1 MICFFAD
8 NHYGQHP
15 GRVLFE
21 HLPEELQKGICFQ
34 EDDWTLLESGR
45 WEPECSLLI
54 LNMIGGTCGVL
65 HPGEGAE
72 KALKTYCARGGNILL
87 LHGSSAAFWQW
98 PWWRKFCGLRWV
110 RPGDPDGVAPSVHP
124 HAAYRLELTSSRHPL
139 TAKLHPFDV
148 PYDEIYTQ
156 LAETGPVEVL
166 MTAQVDGVV
175 WPQLFETRSPAG
187 SRILS
192 FLPGHIPAV
201 TSLPAFVRTVSTLIA
216 DLEQP
221 FR

>member
-1 MICFFAD
+1 MIFFFAD

-21 HLPEELQKGICFQ
+21 HLPEELRKNIRFC
-34 EDDWTLLESGR
+34 EDDWRLLESGV

-54 LNMIGGTCGVL
+54 LNMIGATCGVP

-72 KALKTYCARGGNILL
+72 KALRAYCARGGNILL

-98 PWWRKFCGLRWV
+98 PWWRKLCGLRWV
-110 RPGDPDGVAPSVHP
+110 RPGDPDGVLPSVHP
-124 HAAYRLELTSSRHPL
+124 HAAYRLELTSSPHPL
-139 TAKLHPFDV
+139 TEKLHSFDV
-148 PYDEIYTQ
+148 PEDEIYTQ

-166 MTAQVDGVV
+166 MTAQVGGEV

-187 SRILS
+187 GRILS

-201 TSLPAFVRTVSTLIA
+201 TALPAFVSTVSILIA
-216 DLEQP
+216 DLDRP
-221 FR
+221 RY